1 MCQDQDPEDETRRQ
15 ELASEGDFSPEV
27 DEENLKPT
35 GEVPGSQR
43 TSLSSQSRDTRNS
56 LGLAVGSTS
65 ACLVLEIRERRK
77 CRKALVVPFPDC
89 IQALCPF
96 RLRVTEAS
104 L

>member
-15 ELASEGDFSPEV
+15 ELASEGDFSPQV

-43 TSLSSQSRDTRNS
+43 TSLSSQSRDTRS
-56 LGLAVGSTS
+56 GLGLAVGPMS
-65 ACLVLEIRERRK
+65 ACLILEIRESRK
-77 CRKALVVPFPDC
+77 WRKALVIPSPDC
-89 IQALCPF
+89 IQVLCPF
-96 RLRVTEAS
+96 RLRVSEAS